1 MYTNDT
7 PEIRRAWW
15 SELGMNRIFNR
26 MIFQIHPQG
35 FISGV
40 NMNGISFEFAP
51 RTVRRHEFEVSL
63 WCVSDDEFFQA
74 LEFGLVE
81 RELIQAVGRARL
93 LENDVEV
100 RVWSNY
106 VLSGGEVWLNPTNTP
121 KYGNRELLS

>member
-1 MYTNDT
+1 
-7 PEIRRAWW
+7 
-15 SELGMNRIFNR
+15 MNRVVNH
-26 MIFQIHPQG
+26 MTFQIHPQG

-81 RELIQAVGRARL
+81 RELVQAVGRARL

-100 RVWSNY
+100 HLFSNY
-106 VLSGGEVWLNPTNTP
+106 VLSGGELWRKV
-121 KYGNRELLS
+121 G